1 MNDPERSRSNS
12 RSENLSQ
19 KGASPQQQRVLTIK
33 KGRNSTMMKAFL
45 QNQRRG
51 NSESGGL
58 KPIIEAYE
66 GGETARHKQDKAE
79 YLKVGCNLLDK
90 KPAK

>member
-1 MNDPERSRSNS
+1 
-12 RSENLSQ
+12 
-19 KGASPQQQRVLTIK
+19 
-33 KGRNSTMMKAFL
+33 MMKAFL